1 MNKIF
6 LAAALSALL
15 LISNP
20 VKADSPITST
30 YIATFYYEYPIVAV
44 AETSRS
50 LNDEIAA
57 FLLDPN
63 NLIDVKAAVINAIG
77 WNFDGTANAG
87 MFKQYLAKYH
97 GTTTEQLS
105 LQSLS
110 GDELF
115 CLGYFMA
122 MDNYFVVE
130 DAINVLQM
138 AADKNKTSF
147 TTHLVLAMVEAQKSM
162 DYDWCRVWRLTAEVL
177 NDKSL
182 ERDMKTGAIQS
193 IVDYM
198 ILYKSSCS
206 E

>member
-1 MNKIF
+1 MNKF
-6 LAAALSALL
+6 LCFAALTAMI
-15 LISNP
+15 LITRP
-20 VKADSPITST
+20 AKADSPVTST
-30 YIATFYYEYPIVAV
+30 YIATFYYEYPMVST
-44 AETSRS
+44 AETARS
-50 LNDEIAA
+50 LTDEIAA
-57 FLLDPN
+57 YLLDPN

-77 WNFDGTANAG
+77 WNYDGTDNATL
-87 MFKQYLAKYH
+87 FKGYLAKYH

-105 LQSLS
+105 LQSLT

-122 MDNYFVVE
+122 MDNYFVVD

-138 AADKNKTSF
+138 AAEKNKESF

-162 DYDWCRVWRLTAEVL
+162 DYDWCKVWRVTADVL
-177 NDKSL
+177 NDKTL
-182 ERDMKTGAIQS
+182 VRDMKTGAIQS

-198 ILYKSSCS
+198 ILYKGSCS